1 MAEGRG
7 YNKAGKFTHHAG
19 LGEFHLLKSY
29 LGSVGYIMYS
39 RLLEA
44 LQLIYPGSTTSNHI
58 LDGECFDK
66 AICAHL
72 LIDIAIYRTP

>member
-1 MAEGRG
+1 
-7 YNKAGKFTHHAG
+7 

-29 LGSVGYIMYS
+29 LGSIGYIRKDS
-39 RLLEA
+39 GLLEA

-72 LIDIAIYRTP
+72 LIDIAIHPTS